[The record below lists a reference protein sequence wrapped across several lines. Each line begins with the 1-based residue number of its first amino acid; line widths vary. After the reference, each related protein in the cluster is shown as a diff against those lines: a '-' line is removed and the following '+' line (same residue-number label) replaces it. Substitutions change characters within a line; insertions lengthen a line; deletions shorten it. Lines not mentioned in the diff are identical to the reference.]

1 MAFKDSATGVARL
14 NDYNLRD
21 LPGSASFEVLTIS
34 GRGLAPS
41 RDRELQFPGDVGARD
56 YGGKPNVR
64 RLEVSGILYAD
75 TMPDFRLGLD
85 KLKELARLRLKID
98 EILYGE
104 AEAQTLWFADES
116 VIHNGT
122 VASGPSSVWVPF
134 DTSASS
140 EDDYYNGMEVEITTG
155 AGAGQV
161 REITDYTGA
170 SRLALIAPYFAVTP
184 SSGYGLKIRDI
195 RYYLFNY
202 SVTMN

>member
-122 VASGPSSVWVPF
+122 IATSSTLILSF
-134 DTSASS
+134 DDSASS
-140 EDDYYNGMEVEITTG
+140 EDGFYDDMEIEITT
-155 AGAGQV
+155 
-161 REITDYTGA
+161 
-170 SRLALIAPYFAVTP
+170 
-184 SSGYGLKIRDI
+184 
-195 RYYLFNY
+195 
-202 SVTMN
+202 